1 MVVVGCRR
9 RIRRGLPWAIAVLVT
24 SCLLLWSKNDD
35 PVELVDQA
43 ASEDDDWVSLRL
55 KRDQQEFIDHRGL
68 HVVVGHYL
76 GDVNNVGASANL
88 TDELLNRNMFDPKPK
103 EGRDGTPVIIP
114 PHMSL
119 QMQKLYRINRFNLMA
134 SDRIPLNRSLP
145 DVRKKSCRLKKI
157 VIDKL
162 PSSTVIIVFHNEA
175 WSTLM
180 RTVQSVIDRSP
191 KYLLNEIILVDDA
204 STRHFL
210 ENELDDY
217 VAKLPVLTRII
228 RSQKRIGLIKAR
240 LMGARQAKGKILV
253 FLDAHCECTL
263 GWLEALVSRVAE
275 DRKRVV
281 CPVIDIISD
290 ETFAYVRSFEL
301 HWGAF
306 NWDLHFR
313 WYTRTTPDIMK
324 GQRDI
329 TQAFRTPAMA
339 GGLFAMDKSYFFEL
353 GGYDE
358 RMEIWGGE
366 NLELSFRVWQCGGS
380 IEIAP
385 CSHVGH
391 VFRKSS
397 PYTFPGGVSHVLYT
411 NLARVALVWMDEW
424 QEFFFKFNPE
434 AEKYRDEQQIR
445 TRLALRDRLKC
456 KGFKWYLDNVW
467 PEHFMPTDKR
477 FFGKI
482 KHMLSS
488 RCLEKPSGR
497 GSLNQPMGPVG
508 IRGCDVQGR
517 ASLSLM
523 FVMAPDEG
531 LDSGVWTGSL
541 MTDESVC
548 LDTPELEATDEI
560 ALKVRIVACTG
571 QKRQRWK
578 YDAET
583 MNLVHTHTD
592 LCLDLPAGES
602 SIVLKGCAD
611 HASQKW
617 IFEQVPWK

>member
-1 MVVVGCRR
+1 MVVVSCRR
-9 RIRRGLPWAIAVLVT
+9 RIRRALPWALAVLFT
-24 SCLLLWSKNDD
+24 SCLVLWSKNDD
-35 PVELVDQA
+35 PTATAVVLVDQA
-43 ASEDDDWVSLRL
+43 SAGDGDWVSVRL

-68 HVVVGHYL
+68 HVVVGHYM
-76 GDVNNVGASANL
+76 GDVNNVGTNVNL

-103 EGRDGTPVIIP
+103 EGRDGIPVVIP
-114 PHMSL
+114 PHMSS

-134 SDRIPLNRSLP
+134 SDRIPLNRC
-145 DVRKKSCRLKKI
+145 KLKKI
-157 VIDKL
+157 NIDKL
-162 PSSTVIIVFHNEA
+162 PSSSVIIVFHDEA

-191 KYLLNEIILVDDA
+191 KSLLNEIILVDDA
-204 STRHFL
+204 SSRKFL
-210 ENELDDY
+210 GSELDDY
-217 VAKLPVLTRII
+217 VAKLPVSTRIL
-228 RSQKRIGLIKAR
+228 RSSKRIGLIKAR

-253 FLDAHCECTL
+253 FLDAHCECTQ
-263 GWLEALVSRVAE
+263 GWLEGLVSRVAE

-290 ETFAYVRSFEL
+290 ETFAYVKSFEL

-313 WYTRTTPDIMK
+313 WYTRTTADTMK
-324 GQRDI
+324 RQRDI

-358 RMEIWGGE
+358 KMEIWGGE

-424 QEFFFKFNPE
+424 QEFYFKFNPE
-434 AEKYRDEQQIR
+434 AEKVRDEQQIR
-445 TRLALRDRLKC
+445 TRLELRDRLKC

-467 PEHFMPTDKR
+467 PEHFMPTDER

-482 KHMLSS
+482 KHVLSNK
-488 RCLEKPSGR
+488 CLEKPSGR
-497 GSLNQPMGPVG
+497 GSLNQPMGPVMIG
-508 IRGCDVQGR
+508 GCDVQGR
-517 ASLSLM
+517 PSLSLM
-523 FVMAPDEG
+523 FVMAPEEG
-531 LDSGVWTGSL
+531 LGSGVWTGSL

-548 LDTPELEATDEI
+548 LDTPELEAADEI

-571 QKRQRWK
+571 QKRQRWR

-583 MNLVHTHTD
+583 MSLVHVDTD
-592 LCLDLPAGES
+592 LCLDMPDGEL
-602 SIVLKGCAD
+602 SIVLRGCAD

-617 IFEQVPWK
+617 IFEQIPWK